1 MVDRKYTRRQ
11 FGKEVVGGA
20 GRVGVYGVIGGFVG
34 KIAEEIYDLYNVG
47 IKKLGNKFAEYDEK
61 IEKSENPI
69 VENTVKPV
77 KKAEDW
83 RQKFW
88 SNLFGRSEED
98 KQEFREQYEI
108 ETEQDKKRDY
118 ENQVEEKA
126 EEGYEQVSRRGF
138 LGNIVNYAF
147 RHPVGSGAV
156 VGGSYGGLRGV
167 SKGSEHME
175 RARLK
180 DDLAKTREGVKKL
193 EEKLEEIVGEG
204 SSKLLV
210 VLGLGFI
217 FLSVMSSAVNLTG
230 YSVLAF
236 NEIYSFATSGVF
248 LLIGFIFVL
257 AFRIRRKV

>member
-20 GRVGVYGVIGGFVG
+20 GRVGVYGAIGGFVG

-47 IKKLGNKFAEYDEK
+47 IKELGNKFAEYDEK

-77 KKAEDW
+77 KKVEGW
-83 RQKFW
+83 REKFW

-98 KQEFREQYEI
+98 KQEFRKQHGI
-108 ETEQDKKRDY
+108 KTEEDRKRNY

-126 EEGYEQVSRRGF
+126 EEGYEEVSRRGF
-138 LGNIVNYAF
+138 LGNIVNYVF
-147 RHPVGSGAV
+147 GHPVESGAV
-156 VGGSYGGLRGV
+156 VGGSYGALKGV

-180 DDLAKTREGVKKL
+180 DDLFETRREIRGLK
-193 EEKLEEIVGEG
+193 EKLENMVDEG

-210 VLGLGFI
+210 ILGMSFI

-236 NEIYSFATSGVF
+236 NEIYSFATSGIF
-248 LLIGFIFVL
+248 LL
-257 AFRIRRKV
+257 